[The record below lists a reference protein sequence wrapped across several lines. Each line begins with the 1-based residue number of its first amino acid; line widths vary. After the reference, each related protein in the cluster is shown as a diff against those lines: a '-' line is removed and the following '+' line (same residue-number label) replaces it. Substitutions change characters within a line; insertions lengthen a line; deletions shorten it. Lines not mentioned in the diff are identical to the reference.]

1 MSSTPS
7 TRIPPRSSRS
17 GANGRGSAGEYWI
30 AESAREAGNKL
41 EEMGLTHYPAKELDR
56 RKGGHI
62 MALIRWTDPFRD
74 VAALQD
80 RMNRLFGDFLER
92 TPPQEEGPGT
102 GIWMPNV
109 DIFETKDAICVRA
122 ELPGV
127 NKDDVHVEVKEGVL
141 TLRGDRKFEKE
152 VKEENYHRIERTYGT
167 FHRSFTLP
175 SSVEADKVSAR
186 MKDGVLEVDLPKK
199 EQAKPKQIRIAA

>member
-1 MSSTPS
+1 
-7 TRIPPRSSRS
+7 
-17 GANGRGSAGEYWI
+17 
-30 AESAREAGNKL
+30 
-41 EEMGLTHYPAKELDR
+41 
-56 RKGGHI
+56 

-74 VAALQD
+74 VAVLQD
-80 RMNRLFGDFLER
+80 RMNRLFGDLLER
-92 TPPQEEGPGT
+92 SQPQEEGLGT

-127 NKDDVHVEVKEGVL
+127 KKDDVHVEVKEGVL
-141 TLRGDRKFEKE
+141 TLRGDRRFEKE
-152 VKEENYHRIERTYGT
+152 VKEENYHRIERSYGT

-175 SSVEADKVSAR
+175 SSVEAEKVSAR

-199 EQAKPKQIRIAA
+199 EQAKPRKINVGA

>member
-1 MSSTPS
+1 
-7 TRIPPRSSRS
+7 
-17 GANGRGSAGEYWI
+17 
-30 AESAREAGNKL
+30 
-41 EEMGLTHYPAKELDR
+41 
-56 RKGGHI
+56 

-74 VAALQD
+74 VAVLQD
-80 RMNRLFGDFLER
+80 RMNRLLGDYLER
-92 TPPQEEGPGT
+92 SQPQEEGVGMS
-102 GIWMPNV
+102 IWNPNV

-127 NKDDVHVEVKEGVL
+127 KRDDVHVEVKEGVL

-152 VKEENYHRIERTYGT
+152 VKEENYHRIERAYGT

-175 SSVEADKVSAR
+175 SSVDAEKVSAR

-199 EQAKPKQIRIAA
+199 EQAKSKKINIGA

>member
-1 MSSTPS
+1 
-7 TRIPPRSSRS
+7 
-17 GANGRGSAGEYWI
+17 
-30 AESAREAGNKL
+30 
-41 EEMGLTHYPAKELDR
+41 
-56 RKGGHI
+56 

-74 VAALQD
+74 VAVLQD
-80 RMNRLFGDFLER
+80 RMNRLFGDLLER
-92 TPPQEEGPGT
+92 SQPQEEGLGT

-127 NKDDVHVEVKEGVL
+127 KKDDVHVEVKEGVL

-152 VKEENYHRIERTYGT
+152 VKEENYHRIERSYGT

-175 SSVEADKVSAR
+175 SSVEAEKVSAR

-199 EQAKPKQIRIAA
+199 EQAKPRKINVGA